1 LNPTHIVRRAV
12 TPIRARRAVAIA
24 LAALLAYG
32 LGQALRQSSTAQAAG
47 VGFYHTSGN
56 MILDANNQP
65 VRIAGVNWFG
75 FETSNFTVHGLWTRD
90 YRDMM
95 NQMKSLGYNTIRL
108 PYSNQMFL
116 SGSQPN
122 SIDFSSGK
130 NADLQGLSPLGIM
143 DKIVAYAGQIG
154 LKIFLDRHRPDASGQ
169 TALWYTSTV
178 PESKWI
184 SDWQM
189 LAQRYLGNPTV
200 IGADL
205 HNEPH
210 DPACWGCGDTTLD
223 WQLAAERAGNAI
235 LSINSNWLIIVEGV
249 QTAGGA
255 SYWWG
260 GNLRKA
266 GAQPVVLNVPNRV
279 VYSPHDYQLDVA
291 DQTWFHD
298 PTYPANLP
306 PLWNATWGYLR
317 QQNVAPVLLGEFG
330 SRLDD
335 TSDQQWFSTMLNYLG
350 STAANGAN
358 DFSWTWWS
366 WNPNS
371 GDTGGILADDWLTV
385 NTNKDTPLTAIK
397 MPITSA
403 TPTPTTSSTVTPTVT
418 PSGPPTM
425 PPTATATPVTPP
437 PPPPVSVG
445 LLYLAG
451 DTSATTNI
459 VRPQFEIVNTGNTT
473 FNLATLTISYWYTAD
488 NAQPQTWVCD
498 FAQVGCANLSAT
510 FGTLSPARTG
520 ADTVLT
526 ISFGSAAGSLAPGA
540 NTGPIQD
547 RFNHA
552 DWSNYTQTND
562 YSFNAAATSF
572 TGNPRVTVA
581 FNGAV
586 ISGTVPT

>member
-1 LNPTHIVRRAV
+1 LNPTHIVRGAV
-12 TPIRARRAVAIA
+12 TPTRLRRLFAVA
-24 LAALLAYG
+24 LAVLLVAG
-32 LGQALRQSSTAQAAG
+32 LFQAIRQAPTAQAAG
-47 VGFYHTSGN
+47 VGFYHASGN
-56 MILDANNQP
+56 QILDANNQP

-75 FETSNFTVHGLWTRD
+75 FETANFTVHGLWTRD

-116 SGSQPN
+116 PGTQAN

-130 NADLQGLSPLGIM
+130 NADLQGLSPFGIM
-143 DKIVAYAGQIG
+143 DKLVAYAGQIG
-154 LKIFLDRHRPDASGQ
+154 MKIFLDRHRPDSSQQ
-169 TALWYTSTV
+169 TALWYTSAV

-189 LAQRYLGNPTV
+189 LAQHYAGNPTL

-210 DPACWGCGDTTLD
+210 DPACWGCGDPALD
-223 WQLAAERAGNAI
+223 WQAAAQRAGNAI
-235 LSINSNWLIIVEGV
+235 LSVNPSWLIIVEGV

-260 GNLRKA
+260 GNLRNA
-266 GAQPVVLNVPNRV
+266 GAQPVALSVPNRV

-306 PLWNATWGYLR
+306 PLWNATWGYIR
-317 QQNVAPVLLGEFG
+317 QQNIAPVLLGEFG

-335 TSDQQWFSTMLNYLG
+335 TSDQQWFSTMLDYLG
-350 STAANGAN
+350 STSANGAN

-385 NTNKDTPLTAIK
+385 NTNKDTPLNAIK
-397 MPITSA
+397 MPIAAAS
-403 TPTPTTSSTVTPTVT
+403 PPPTTPPTSSPTVT
-418 PSGPPTM
+418 PSGSPSPPPPTS
-425 PPTATATPVTPP
+425 PP
-437 PPPPVSVG
+437 PPPTGVKALYQTGDASVS
-445 LLYLAG
+445 
-451 DTSATTNI
+451 TNI
-459 VRPQFEIVNTGNTT
+459 IRPQLEIVNGGSTSL
-473 FNLATLTISYWYTAD
+473 NLSSVTVRYWYTAD

-498 FAQVGCANLSAT
+498 FAQVGCANLSAK
-510 FGTLSPARTG
+510 FVAVSPSRTG
-520 ADTVLT
+520 ADTYLEVG
-526 ISFGSAAGSLAPGA
+526 FGTGAPALAPGA

-562 YSFNAAATSF
+562 YSFSAAATSL
-572 TGNPRVTVA
+572 TANSKVTVYV
-581 FNGAV
+581 NGALV
-586 ISGTVPT
+586 SGTEPT

>member
-1 LNPTHIVRRAV
+1 LNPTHIVRGAV
-12 TPIRARRAVAIA
+12 TPIRLRRALAVAV
-24 LAALLAYG
+24 AALLAYG
-32 LGQALRQSSTAQAAG
+32 LGQAVRQTSTAQAAG

-56 MILDANNQP
+56 LILDSNNQP
-65 VRIAGVNWFG
+65 VRMAGVNWFG
-75 FETSNFTVHGLWTRD
+75 FETANFTVHGLWTRD

-108 PYSNQMFL
+108 PYTNQDFL
-116 SGSQPN
+116 PGTQAN

-130 NADLQGLSPLGIM
+130 NADLQGLNPLGIM

-154 LKIFLDRHRPDASGQ
+154 LKIYLDRHRPDSSQQ
-169 TALWYTSTV
+169 TALWYTAAV

-189 LAQRYLGNPTV
+189 LATHYAGNTTI

-223 WQLAAERAGNAI
+223 WRLAAERAGNAI
-235 LSINSNWLIIVEGV
+235 LAINPNWLIIVEGV

-260 GNLRKA
+260 GNLRNA

-291 DQTWFHD
+291 NQTWFSD

-306 PLWNATWGYLR
+306 PLWGATWGYLR
-317 QQNVAPVLLGEFG
+317 VQNIAPVLLGEFG

-335 TSDQQWFSTMLNYLG
+335 TSDQQWFSTMINYLG
-350 STAANGAN
+350 STSANGAN

-385 NTNKDTPLTAIK
+385 NANKDTPLNAIK
-397 MPITSA
+397 MPITSVPPPSPTSSPSIVPPPI
-403 TPTPTTSSTVTPTVT
+403 TPTPPNSP
-418 PSGPPTM
+418 PPTS
-425 PPTATATPVTPP
+425 
-437 PPPPVSVG
+437 PPPPVGVSVQA
-445 LLYLAG
+445 LYQAG

-459 VRPQFEIVNTGNTT
+459 VRPQLELVNTGSSSL
-473 FNLATLTISYWYTAD
+473 NLSTITVRYWYTAD

-498 FAQVGCANLSAT
+498 FAPPGCANLSGT
-510 FGTLSPARTG
+510 FVAVSPARTG
-520 ADTVLT
+520 ADTYLQ
-526 ISFGSAAGSLAPGA
+526 ISFKSGLSLAPGG
-540 NTGPIQD
+540 NTGVIQD

-552 DWSNYTQTND
+552 DFSNYTQTND
-562 YSFNAAATSF
+562 YSFNAAAKSLAASSK
-572 TGNPRVTVA
+572 VTVYA
-581 FNGAV
+581 SGALV
-586 ISGTVPT
+586 WGTEPT

>member
-1 LNPTHIVRRAV
+1 MASP
-12 TPIRARRAVAIA
+12 ARS
-24 LAALLAYG
+24 AA
-32 LGQALRQSSTAQAAG
+32 
-47 VGFYHTSGN
+47 
-56 MILDANNQP
+56 
-65 VRIAGVNWFG
+65 
-75 FETSNFTVHGLWTRD
+75 
-90 YRDMM
+90 
-95 NQMKSLGYNTIRL
+95 
-108 PYSNQMFL
+108 
-116 SGSQPN
+116 
-122 SIDFSSGK
+122 
-130 NADLQGLSPLGIM
+130 
-143 DKIVAYAGQIG
+143 
-154 LKIFLDRHRPDASGQ
+154 
-169 TALWYTSTV
+169 
-178 PESKWI
+178 
-184 SDWQM
+184 
-189 LAQRYLGNPTV
+189 
-200 IGADL
+200 
-205 HNEPH
+205 
-210 DPACWGCGDTTLD
+210 
-223 WQLAAERAGNAI
+223 
-235 LSINSNWLIIVEGV
+235 NWLIIVEGV

-260 GNLRKA
+260 GNLRNA
-266 GAQPVVLNVPNRV
+266 GAQPVVLNVANRV

-317 QQNVAPVLLGEFG
+317 QQKIAPVLLGEFG

-350 STAANGAN
+350 STAADGAD

-385 NTNKDTPLTAIK
+385 NTNKDTPLNAIK

-403 TPTPTTSSTVTPTVT
+403 SPTPTMSSTSTPTSTPTVT
-418 PSGPPTM
+418 PSGPPTIT
-425 PPTATATPVTPP
+425 PTTTATPP
-437 PPPPVSVG
+437 PPPVGVG

-473 FNLATLTISYWYTAD
+473 FSLSSLTISYWYTAD

-510 FGTLSPARTG
+510 FSSVSPPRTG

-526 ISFGSAAGSLAPGA
+526 ISFGSGAGSLAPGA

-562 YSFNAAATSF
+562 YSFAAAATSF
-572 TGNPRVTVA
+572 TANPRVTMKFTGVL
-581 FNGAV
+581 
-586 ISGTVPT
+586 ISGTLPT